1 MKDLFR
7 AFQRIPEKNRT
18 IAYAI
23 IAVFKNLLFFAF
35 KIIVGIIFK
44 TPLLIVIA
52 VYNLLVG
59 VIMANCSRR
68 LLKQNDDL
76 KDCQAYILGGVILLV
91 SSILYIV
98 YNIYQVGNPY
108 NIEYNMPIAI
118 VIASMA
124 AFTVAMSINGLVKTK
139 GRTMLIQ
146 EYKFTKFATALNN
159 IVLTQI
165 ALLAIFQVPNMHYYN
180 SIVGTINGLVI
191 LGFGLYIIV
200 SGLIKLKVYTTG
212 VTNAKQPSKENN
224 EKKESQI

>member
-1 MKDLFR
+1 MKDIIR
-7 AFQRIPEKNRT
+7 AFKRIPEKNRT
-18 IAYAI
+18 VAYAI

-59 VIMANCSRR
+59 IIMANCSQG
-68 LLKQNDDL
+68 LIKHKDNM
-76 KDCQAYILGGVILLV
+76 KDCKIYIRGGVILLV
-91 SSILYIV
+91 SSVLYIV

-108 NIEYNMPIAI
+108 NIEYNLPIAI
-118 VIASMA
+118 LIAAMA

-180 SIVGTINGLVI
+180 SIAGTLNGLVI
-191 LGFGLYIIV
+191 LGFALYIIIT
-200 SGLIKLKVYTTG
+200 GLIKLKVYTTG
-212 VTNAKQPSKENN
+212 ITNKKS
-224 EKKESQI
+224 KKEIEEK